1 MKIIHYIP
9 SIDRSSGGT
18 TAYMQLLANELGK
31 LVELH
36 IVSHV
41 SNSPVNIGNC
51 QIHYIPTFKQY
62 RKMKRQWQILLNEIK
77 PDIVHINCCWMP
89 ECALIQKWS
98 QESNYKTVLTPRN
111 VGTMDYQTSLL
122 DQESTRSPTLSET
135 GSGKS
140 KLSSCDC
147 PK

>member
-9 SIDRSSGGT
+9 SIDRTSGGT

-41 SNSPVNIGNC
+41 SNNPVNIGNC
-51 QIHYIPTFKQY
+51 QVHYIPTFNQY
-62 RKMKRQWQILLNEIK
+62 RKMKRQWLFLLNEIN

-89 ECALIQKWS
+89 GCALTQKWS
-98 QESNYKTVLTPRN
+98 QELNYKINP
-111 VGTMDYQTSLL
+111 
-122 DQESTRSPTLSET
+122 
-135 GSGKS
+135 
-140 KLSSCDC
+140 
-147 PK
+147 

>member
-18 TAYMQLLANELGK
+18 TAYMQLLANELGR

-62 RKMKRQWQILLNEIK
+62 RKMKRQWQ
-77 PDIVHINCCWMP
+77 
-89 ECALIQKWS
+89 
-98 QESNYKTVLTPRN
+98 
-111 VGTMDYQTSLL
+111 
-122 DQESTRSPTLSET
+122 
-135 GSGKS
+135 
-140 KLSSCDC
+140 SC
-147 PK
+147 